1 MRMTVHTD
9 YALRLLIFLAL
20 KNDRLATVAE
30 IAQTYDISRNH
41 LTKVAYELGLAG
53 YVVSIRGRGG
63 GIRLAKPADAII
75 LGEVIR
81 KTEPDMALLD
91 CMKTGYTSCALFPAC
106 VMRRAVML
114 ARAAFLE
121 VLDDYTLRD
130 LVQQGVKVLVSPTDD
145 AGACRVKP
153 G

>member
-1 MRMTVHTD
+1 MTVHTD

-53 YVVSIRGRGG
+53 YVVSMRGRGG

-75 LGEVIR
+75 VGEVVR

-91 CMKTGYTSCALFPAC
+91 CMKPGYTACPLFPAC

-130 LVQQGVKVLVSPTDD
+130 LVQQGTKVLVPSTGE
-145 AGACRVKP
+145 AGACSMEP